1 MGQRLQALKKCV
13 DTDKQKKYNICVMDR
28 SEEKKRRDRKNAVRL
43 LSMVSQFAIMMLVPI
58 VGCFFAGLWLDR
70 HFGTQWC
77 AIVLFF
83 IGALAGFT
91 NIYKLTKEYTA
102 NHEDRK
108 SPEGEVGAA
117 QGSGGAVHRDSG
129 SRDTD
134 TGGSSDIL

>member
-1 MGQRLQALKKCV
+1 
-13 DTDKQKKYNICVMDR
+13 MDR
-28 SEEKKRRDRKNAVRL
+28 SEEKKRKDRRTAVRL

-91 NIYKLTKEYTA
+91 NIYKLTREYTKENTA

-108 SPEGEVGAA
+108 SPEGEVGAT

-134 TGGSSDIL
+134 TGGPSDIL